1 LLRFIAFNNK
11 INNIKTI
18 KSGTPLV
25 LDNIDRSW
33 RLPMQKLMKMLE
45 DVMVA
50 ITFAEAGE
58 FDEANRIASNEL
70 PQEEKI
76 AASAPATGR

>member
-1 LLRFIAFNNK
+1 
-11 INNIKTI
+11 
-18 KSGTPLV
+18 
-25 LDNIDRSW
+25 
-33 RLPMQKLMKMLE
+33 MQKLMKMLE

-76 AASAPATGR
+76 AASAPAIGR